1 MSIHL
6 TCMHALIYTCTH
18 LCTHHYTPQPP
29 YTPNTCTH
37 LCTHTHAY
45 TPADSPVSH
54 THLCLSAQIFTAT
67 HTYAIHRPLH
77 THSYT
82 HLHAVLH
89 IHTHPPR
96 PPEAAHPRP
105 SHRALQL
112 PPSWAWVGHSHS
124 LCSALCFRLKSQVAS
139 AQNSPQLIPLRTR
152 PCPSWETA
160 WHLAHGVGVR
170 MCPTG

>member
-37 LCTHTHAY
+37 THAY
-45 TPADSPVSH
+45 TPADSPLCPTHIYVYLHRSSQPPIPMLSTDPCTLTRIHTCMPSSTFTH
-54 THLCLSAQIFTAT
+54 THLGL
-67 HTYAIHRPLH
+67 
-77 THSYT
+77 
-82 HLHAVLH
+82 
-89 IHTHPPR
+89 
-96 PPEAAHPRP
+96 EAAQPRP

-112 PPSWAWVGHSHS
+112 PPSWAGHSHS

>member
-6 TCMHALIYTCTH
+6 TRMHALIYTCTH
-18 LCTHHYTPQPP
+18 LCTHHYTPQ
-29 YTPNTCTH
+29 TPAHTCAHTHTPTH
-37 LCTHTHAY
+37 LQIHLCVPHTFVSICTDLHSHPYLCYPQTPAHSLVY
-45 TPADSPVSH
+45 TPACRPPHSH
-54 THLCLSAQIFTAT
+54 THPT
-67 HTYAIHRPLH
+67 
-77 THSYT
+77 
-82 HLHAVLH
+82 
-89 IHTHPPR
+89 R
-96 PPEAAHPRP
+96 PPEAAQPRP

-112 PPSWAWVGHSHS
+112 PPSWAWAGHSHS